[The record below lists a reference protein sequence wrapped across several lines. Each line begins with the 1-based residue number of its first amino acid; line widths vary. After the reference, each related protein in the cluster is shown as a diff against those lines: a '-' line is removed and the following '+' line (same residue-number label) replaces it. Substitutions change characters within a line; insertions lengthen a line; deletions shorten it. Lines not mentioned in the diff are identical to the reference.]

1 MNKQQGFQPESSLKV
16 TILKPSNKKSI
27 KISLRFF
34 PFLRNSFFPWGSL
47 SNDDGE
53 GYKKVTDKV
62 KPDFIALI
70 ASRSI
75 RQMLAIF
82 SGVEF

>member
-16 TILKPSNKKSI
+16 TILKSCNKKSI
-27 KISLRFF
+27 KISLRFSRSYVI
-34 PFLRNSFFPWGSL
+34 PFFPWGSL
-47 SNDDGE
+47 SKDDGE

>member
-1 MNKQQGFQPESSLKV
+1 MNKKHGFQPESSIKV
-16 TILKPSNKKSI
+16 IILKPSNKKSI
-27 KISLRFF
+27 KIFKVF
-34 PFLRNSFFPWGSL
+34 PLFRNSFFHWGSL
-47 SNDDGE
+47 SYDDGE

-70 ASRSI
+70 PSRSI